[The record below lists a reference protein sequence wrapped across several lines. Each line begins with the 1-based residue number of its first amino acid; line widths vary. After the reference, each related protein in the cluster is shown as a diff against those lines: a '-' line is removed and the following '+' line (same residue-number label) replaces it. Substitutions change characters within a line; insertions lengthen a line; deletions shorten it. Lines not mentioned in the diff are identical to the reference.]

1 MSAAM
6 EFKANQNYDLAVD
19 FLMAAQKYGPTSPES
34 QAAIA
39 QQIKEIDTRKNNSG
53 WAQLPKK

>member
-1 MSAAM
+1 MTHK

-19 FLMAAQKYGPTSPES
+19 FLMAALKYGSENS
-34 QAAIA
+34 EIQAIIA
-39 QQIKEIDTRKNNSG
+39 QQIKAIDSQKNNSG